1 MTVSGRPLS
10 WEYLSGVKRTQEG
23 GSRALQ
29 TQNGEE
35 FVGKIEKITESSN
48 KKKSAN
54 ISGLRPPHYT
64 GL

>member
-10 WEYLSGVKRTQEG
+10 WEHLSGVKRTQEG

-48 KKKSAN
+48 KKKV
-54 ISGLRPPHYT
+54 PT
-64 GL
+64 FQV